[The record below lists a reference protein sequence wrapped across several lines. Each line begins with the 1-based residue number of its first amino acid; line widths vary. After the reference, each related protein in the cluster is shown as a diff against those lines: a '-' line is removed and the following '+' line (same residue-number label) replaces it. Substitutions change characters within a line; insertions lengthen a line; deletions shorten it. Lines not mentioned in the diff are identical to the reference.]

1 MTGRAVLPVM
11 WKPKLQR
18 RHGAQIKIRYYTL
31 RRRSGRALGYWQP
44 TKTMREAGFALVNCG
59 DDGPAA
65 WRVAEEWNA
74 RWDSYR
80 VCGIARKWPI
90 GSIGSAFDEFRQT
103 GIWEAKKPRTR
114 EDWSRGWRYIEHAFG
129 PVAPETIVL
138 AQIDSWYRSIVAGK
152 GVREGWRALK
162 IWRALWQAMIA
173 LGYCAKP
180 DPSKAIRRETPRA
193 RQEVWREGEVAQL
206 VKNAWRRGYHG
217 LACIIAVAWEAAL
230 SPVDVRKLTFAQ
242 MAEDGRKIMF
252 RISRAKTGR
261 AALGTLG
268 TRASA
273 IVRAYVAS
281 LPGEHLPAAQ
291 IFRHRSGRPYSKDTL
306 GDDFRDIRGKGE
318 TRTLNDMRRSAAVEA
333 LAGGAHAAQISS
345 KLANGL
351 ATNEALHRTYLPVDK
366 GAVEAVDQARIKGR
380 RKNIARLKV

>member
-1 MTGRAVLPVM
+1 MG
-11 WKPKLQR
+11 K
-18 RHGAQIKIRYYTL
+18 IKVRYYTV
-31 RRRSGRALGYWQP
+31 RRRSGRVTGYWQP
-44 TKTMREAGFALVNCG
+44 SAAMREASFALVNCG
-59 DDGPAA
+59 EDSPAA
-65 WRVAEEWNA
+65 WRIAEEWNA
-74 RWDSYR
+74 RWDAYR
-80 VCGIARKWPI
+80 AGNPARRWPI
-90 GSIGSAFDEFRQT
+90 GSVGAAFEDFRQT
-103 GIWEAKKPRTR
+103 GIWAVKKPRTR
-114 EDWSRGWRYIEHAFG
+114 EDCERGWKYIESIFG

-138 AQIDSWYRSIVAGK
+138 AQLDAWYRSIVEGK

-173 LGYCAKP
+173 LGYCTKP

-242 MAEDGRKIMF
+242 MADDSRKILF
-252 RISRAKTGR
+252 RISRSKTGR

-268 TRASA
+268 IRASA
-273 IVRAYVAS
+273 LVRAYVAS

-306 GDDFRDIRGKGE
+306 GDDFRDIRGEGE
-318 TRTLNDMRRSAAVEA
+318 TRTLADMRRSAAVEA

-345 KLANGL
+345 KLANGQEHCKAKSL
-351 ATNEALHRTYLPVDK
+351 TIRP
-366 GAVEAVDQARIKGR
+366 GR
-380 RKNIARLKV
+380 V